1 MIRVAHGRGYDARMA
16 ARWKALGQS
25 FSPVEPVPEKPV
37 ATTLRGVSP
46 AKSAPLQPKAKAPY
60 LPESLEKGRLGD
72 IMRASPKELESFYE
86 GLPVAERP
94 IHVIHGEESSWTNP
108 LTHQTYGDLRTA
120 MTGFRQ
126 RPAETTAAA
135 RLSTAV
141 QAQTRKQMFENYD
154 IKATSMLSPHMVRGP
169 EGEEMIPPQLRDI
182 YNIGKAM
189 SIDDPEGALKY
200 VKKEVAAYKKTAE
213 AEARADTFRGMS
225 AEELSAYRQSLIGGQ
240 QEVPATATSTPLS
253 AAAPRKKKPGE
264 AAARLR
270 AEYEKEYPTPIIGA
284 ETLGRFREEWKRR
297 KESPYVTLG
306 R

>member
-1 MIRVAHGRGYDARMA
+1 MPIDEYAGLRAERRAGRLSEIKAKQAGLTERDRVAA
-16 ARWKALGQS
+16 AATKKPIAGGAAAA
-25 FSPVEPVPEKPV
+25 PV
-37 ATTLRGVSP
+37 ADV
-46 AKSAPLQPKAKAPY
+46 PY
-60 LPESLEKGRLGD
+60 FPESNERGRLGE
-72 IMRASPKELESFYE
+72 IMRAGPDELRKTWGEMPAEKAPIEIIRGTERTFWSPGTKQE
-86 GLPVAERP
+86 
-94 IHVIHGEESSWTNP
+94 
-108 LTHQTYGDLRTA
+108 YGDLRTA

-126 RPAETTAAA
+126 RPPETTAAA

-141 QAQTRKQMFENYD
+141 QAQTRKQMLENYD
-154 IKATSMLSPHMVRGP
+154 IKTASMFSPHMVRGP
-169 EGEEMIPPQLRDI
+169 EGEEAIPPQLRDI
-182 YNIGKAM
+182 YNVGRAM
-189 SIDDPEGALKY
+189 SIADPEGALKY
-200 VKKEVAAYKKTAE
+200 VKKEVAAYKKSAD

-240 QEVPATATSTPLS
+240 QEVPAIATPTPLS

-284 ETLGRFREEWKRR
+284 ETLGRFREAWKRR